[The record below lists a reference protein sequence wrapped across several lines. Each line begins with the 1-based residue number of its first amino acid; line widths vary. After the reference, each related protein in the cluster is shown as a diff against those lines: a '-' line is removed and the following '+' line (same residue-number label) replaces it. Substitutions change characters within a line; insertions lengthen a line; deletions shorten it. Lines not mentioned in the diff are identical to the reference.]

1 MPCSSIALSCN
12 LSKQI
17 MCGIVG
23 YIGKHKAVSILLEGL
38 KRLEYRGYDSA
49 GVAILQQGK
58 LLVAKKAGRVEVLAH
73 ETAKHAFAGTLGIG
87 HTRWATH
94 GGVTDANAHPHIS
107 SDGKFALIH
116 NGVIENYSQMKTFL
130 SQKGYTFK
138 SETDTEVLSN
148 LVAYHYAKEL
158 SGDSSERFLESVRK
172 ALQHVEGTYG
182 IAVLCIDCP
191 EEMIAA
197 RKASPLLLGVGDGE
211 YIIASDAS
219 ALVSR
224 TQNVVYLKDGEIVH
238 LTAKAFSITTLDQ
251 TEVTPIVDTITWSV
265 SDAELGTYSHFME
278 KEIFEQ
284 PVALE
289 NSMRGRF
296 SEDGSTAVF
305 GGLNLTA
312 SELRQIN
319 RFMFCACGTAWHAC
333 LVTEH
338 LIERFA
344 RLPVEVDYASEF
356 RYRNAPL
363 DPNALFFVLSQSG
376 ETIDT
381 LAAMREAKR
390 KGYRVLAINNVVG
403 STIARESDGGIYQHV
418 GPEIGVAST
427 KAFTSQLLVGAMVAL
442 YVARLKDMSFA
453 DGTEYV
459 KALKGVPDLVRQ
471 VLKQAPAIKEIAKR
485 FAKAND
491 FLFLGRLS
499 LFPIALEGA
508 LKLKEISY
516 IHAEGYPAAE
526 MKHGPIALISEKC
539 PSVFF
544 APQGEIFNKIVSSM
558 QEIKARKGPIIVIT
572 TEGTEFPEGLVDAK
586 ITIPQCH
593 EAVIPIIASIPVQ
606 LLSYYIAVERGCDVD
621 KPRNLA
627 KSVTVE

>member
-1 MPCSSIALSCN
+1 
-12 LSKQI
+12 

-23 YIGKHKAVSILLEGL
+23 YVGKQKAAAFILEGL
-38 KRLEYRGYDSA
+38 KRLEYRGYDST
-49 GVAILQQGK
+49 GVAILQAGAFTVVK
-58 LLVAKKAGRVEVLAH
+58 KIGRVANLEREVAKVNLTGAY
-73 ETAKHAFAGTLGIG
+73 GIG

-94 GGVTDANAHPHIS
+94 GGVTDANAHPHVS
-107 SDGKFALIH
+107 SDGKIALIH
-116 NGVIENYSQMKTFL
+116 NGVIENYSSMKKFL
-130 SQKGYTFK
+130 VGKGYTFQ
-138 SETDTEVLSN
+138 SETDTEVLCN
-148 LVAYHYAKEL
+148 LIAYHYAKEPEL
-158 SGDSSERFLESVRK
+158 AGENRFFASVRK
-172 ALQHVEGTYG
+172 TLLHAEGTYG
-182 IAVLCIDCP
+182 IVAMCEDFTG
-191 EEMIAA
+191 EMVAG
-197 RKASPLLLGVGDGE
+197 RKGSPLILGLGDGE
-211 YIIASDAS
+211 NIVASDVS
-219 ALVSR
+219 AIVAR

-238 LTAKAFSITTLDQ
+238 LTAKEFHITTLDQ
-251 TEVTPIVDTITWSV
+251 EAVSPLVDKVTWSIAD
-265 SDAELGTYSHFME
+265 SELGTHAHFME

-284 PVALE
+284 PLALE

-296 SEDGSTAVF
+296 SEDGSTANF

-312 SELRQIN
+312 AELRQID

-356 RYRNAPL
+356 RYRNSPL
-363 DPNALFFVLSQSG
+363 DRNTLFFVMSQSG

-381 LAAMREAKR
+381 LAALREAQR

-403 STIARESDGGIYQHV
+403 STIAREANGGIYQHV

-427 KAFTSQLLVGAMVAL
+427 KAFTSQLLLGAMLAL
-442 YVARLKDMSFA
+442 YIARLRDMSFS
-453 DGTEYV
+453 DGVIYV
-459 KALKGVPDLVRQ
+459 NALKGAPQLVRKS
-471 VLKQAPAIKEIAKR
+471 LEQAPHIKAIAKR
-485 FAKAND
+485 FAHHTD

-499 LFPIALEGA
+499 LFPLALEGA

-544 APQGEIFNKIVSSM
+544 APKGEIFNKVVSSM
-558 QEIKARKGPIIVIT
+558 QEIKARRGPVIAII
-572 TEGTEFPEGLVDAK
+572 TEGSELPPGLADEV
-586 ITIPQCH
+586 ITIPDCH
-593 EAVIPIIASIPVQ
+593 EAVLPIIAAIPVQ

>member
-1 MPCSSIALSCN
+1 
-12 LSKQI
+12 

-23 YIGKHKAVSILLEGL
+23 YVGKQKAVSILLEGM

-49 GVAILQQGK
+49 GVCVLQGGR
-58 LLVAKKAGRVEVLAH
+58 LDVAKKAGRVENLAQ
-73 ETAKHAFAGTLGIG
+73 EAAKHRFNGTTGIG

-94 GGVTDANAHPHIS
+94 GGVTDANAHPHVS

-116 NGVIENYSQMKTFL
+116 NGVIENYSQMKVFL
-130 SQKGYTFK
+130 AGKGYTFQ
-138 SETDTEVLSN
+138 SETDTEVLCN
-148 LVAYHYAKEL
+148 LIAYHYAKEPAGTNGT
-158 SGDSSERFLESVRK
+158 SRFVESVRK
-172 ALQHVEGTYG
+172 TLRHVEGTYG
-182 IAVLCIDCP
+182 IAVLCVDFP
-191 EEMIAA
+191 TEMVAA

-211 YIIASDAS
+211 FILASDAS
-219 ALVSR
+219 ALISR

-238 LTAKAFSITTLDQ
+238 LTPTAFSITTLDQ
-251 TEVTPIVDTITWSV
+251 VDVSPVVDKITWTV
-265 SDAELGTYSHFME
+265 TDAERGDYAHFME

-284 PVALE
+284 PTALE

-296 SEDGSTAVF
+296 SADGSTAQF
-305 GGLNLTA
+305 GGLNIDA
-312 SELRQIN
+312 AEFRQID
-319 RFMFCACGTAWHAC
+319 RFLFCACGTAWHAC
-333 LVTEH
+333 LVAEH

-344 RLPVEVDYASEF
+344 RVPVEVDYASEF
-356 RYRNAPL
+356 RYRNSPL
-363 DPNALFFVLSQSG
+363 DRNTLFFVISQSG

-381 LAAMREAKR
+381 LAALREAKR
-390 KGYRVLAINNVVG
+390 KGYRALAINNVVG
-403 STIARESDGGIYQHV
+403 STLAREADGGIYQHV

-427 KAFTSQLLVGAMVAL
+427 KAFTSQLMVGAMVAL
-442 YVARLKDMSFA
+442 YVGRMRDMSFS
-453 DGTEYV
+453 DGVEFV
-459 KALKGVPDLVRQ
+459 NALKSTPNLVRRA
-471 VLKQAPAIKEIAKR
+471 LEQAPHIKAVAKR
-485 FAKAND
+485 LAHYHD
-491 FLFLGRLS
+491 MLFLGRLS

-544 APQGEIFNKIVSSM
+544 APAGEIFNKVVSSM
-558 QEIKARKGPIIVIT
+558 QEIKARKGPIIAIL
-572 TEGTEFPEGLVDAK
+572 TEGADLPPGLADEV
-586 ITIPQCH
+586 ITIPACH
-593 EAVIPIIASIPVQ
+593 EAVLPIVASIPVQ

>member
-1 MPCSSIALSCN
+1 
-12 LSKQI
+12 

-23 YIGKHKAVSILLEGL
+23 YVGKQKAAAIILEGL

-49 GVAILQQGK
+49 GVCVQQGGR
-58 LLVAKKAGRVEVLAH
+58 LDVAKKAGRVEVLMA
-73 ETAKHAFAGTLGIG
+73 EAAKHRFKGTTGIG

-94 GGVTDANAHPHIS
+94 GGVTDANAHPHLS

-116 NGVIENYSQMKTFL
+116 NGVIENYSQIKKFL
-130 SQKGYTFK
+130 LTKGYTFK

-148 LVAYHYAKEL
+148 LVAYHYAKRPTDTNGT
-158 SGDSSERFLESVRK
+158 SPFLDSVRK
-172 ALQHVEGTYG
+172 SLRHVEGTYG
-182 IAVLCIDCP
+182 IAVLCVDFP
-191 EEMIAA
+191 AELVAA

-211 YIIASDAS
+211 HIIASDAS
-219 ALVSR
+219 ALVSH
-224 TQNVVYLKDGEIVH
+224 TQNVVYLKDGELVH
-238 LTAKAFSITTLDQ
+238 ITQSGFSISTSEQED
-251 TEVTPIVDTITWSV
+251 VAPVVDRISWSV
-265 SDAELGTYSHFME
+265 KDAEIGDYAHFME

-284 PVALE
+284 PTALE

-296 SEDGSTAVF
+296 SEDGSTANF
-305 GGLNLTA
+305 GGLNIA
-312 SELRQIN
+312 ANEFRQID
-319 RFMFCACGTAWHAC
+319 RLMFCACGTAWHAC

-338 LIERFA
+338 LVERFA

-356 RYRNAPL
+356 RYRNSPL
-363 DPNALFFVLSQSG
+363 DRNTLFFVMSQSG

-381 LAAMREAKR
+381 LAALREAQR

-403 STIARESDGGIYQHV
+403 STIAREADGGIYQHV

-427 KAFTSQLLVGAMVAL
+427 KAFTSQLLLGAMIAL
-442 YVARLKDMSFA
+442 YIARLRDMSFS
-453 DGTEYV
+453 DGVLYV
-459 KALKGVPDLVRQ
+459 NALKGAPELVRRTLQ
-471 VLKQAPAIKEIAKR
+471 EAPHIRAIAKR
-485 FAKAND
+485 FARHAD

-499 LFPIALEGA
+499 LFPLALEGA

-526 MKHGPIALISEKC
+526 MKHGPIALISEEC

-544 APQGEIFNKIVSSM
+544 APKGEIFNKVVSSM
-558 QEIKARKGPIIVIT
+558 QEIKARKGPVIAII
-572 TEGTEFPEGLVDAK
+572 TEGCELPPGLADEV
-586 ITIPQCH
+586 ITIPDCH
-593 EAVIPIIASIPVQ
+593 EAVLPIVAAVPVQ

>member
-1 MPCSSIALSCN
+1 
-12 LSKQI
+12 

-23 YIGKHKAVSILLEGL
+23 YIGKHKAAAIIVEGL

-49 GVAILQQGK
+49 GIAIFEDGQLK
-58 LLVAKKAGRVEVLAH
+58 VAKKAGRVENLAK
-73 ETAKHAFAGTLGIG
+73 EVSKQTFNGTLGIG

-94 GGVTDANAHPHIS
+94 GGVSDTNAHPHLS

-116 NGVIENYSQMKTFL
+116 NGVIENFADIKSFL
-130 SQKGYTFK
+130 STKGYTFK
-138 SETDTEVLSN
+138 SETDTEVLCN
-148 LVAYHYAKEL
+148 LIAYHFAKE
-158 SGDSSERFLESVRK
+158 SKGTASERFLESVRK

-182 IAVLCIDCP
+182 IAVLCLDCP
-191 EEMIAA
+191 DQLIAA
-197 RKASPLLLGVGDGE
+197 RKASPLLLGVGDNE

-219 ALVSR
+219 ALISR
-224 TQNVVYLKDGEIVH
+224 TQNVVYFKDGELVH
-238 LTAKAFSITTLDQ
+238 ITPKDFSITTLDQ
-251 TEVTPIVDTITWSV
+251 STVKPIVDKITWSV
-265 SDAELGTYSHFME
+265 SDAELGSYNHFME

-284 PVALE
+284 PTALE
-289 NSMRGRF
+289 NTMRGRF
-296 SEDGSTAVF
+296 SEDGSTTVF

-356 RYRNAPL
+356 RYRNSPL

-427 KAFTSQLLVGAMVAL
+427 KAFTSQLLVGAMIAL
-442 YVARLKDMSFA
+442 YVARLRDMSFQ
-453 DGTEYV
+453 DGTHYV
-459 KALKGVPDLVRQ
+459 TALKRVPDLVREA
-471 VLKQAPAIKEIAKR
+471 LKQAPRIREIAKR
-485 FAKAND
+485 YAHVSD

-558 QEIKARKGPIIVIT
+558 QEIKARKGPIIAIT
-572 TEGTEFPEGLVDAK
+572 QASAEFPTGLIDDK
-586 ITIPQCH
+586 IIIP
-593 EAVIPIIASIPVQ
+593 
-606 LLSYYIAVERGCDVD
+606 
-621 KPRNLA
+621 
-627 KSVTVE
+627 

>member
-1 MPCSSIALSCN
+1 
-12 LSKQI
+12 

-23 YIGKHKAVSILLEGL
+23 YVGKRKAAAIILEAL

-49 GVAILQQGK
+49 GMAIAQGGG
-58 LLVAKKAGRVEVLAH
+58 LTVVKKAGRVERLAK
-73 ETAKHAFAGTLGIG
+73 ETSKMRLSGTVGIG

-94 GGVTDANAHPHIS
+94 GAVTDANAHPHVS

-116 NGVIENYSQMKTFL
+116 NGVIENFSQIKTLLL
-130 SQKGYTFK
+130 SKGYTFK
-138 SETDTEVLSN
+138 SETDTEVLCN
-148 LVAYHYAKEL
+148 LIACHYAEEPAVRD
-158 SGDSSERFLESVRK
+158 GDSPFLESVRK
-172 ALQHVEGTYG
+172 ALRNVEGTYG
-182 IAVLCIDCP
+182 IAVLCVDFP
-191 EEMIAA
+191 GEVVAA
-197 RKASPLLLGVGDGE
+197 RKASPLIVGVGDNE

-224 TQNVVYLKDGEIVH
+224 TQNVVYLKDGELVH
-238 LTAKAFSITTLDQ
+238 VTGKDFAITTLEQED
-251 TEVTPIVDTITWSV
+251 VPAVVDRIDWSIEE
-265 SDAELGTYSHFME
+265 SSKNGYAHFME

-284 PVALE
+284 PLSLE
-289 NSMRGRF
+289 NAMRGRI

-305 GGLNLTA
+305 GGLNLTPA
-312 SELRQIN
+312 EFRQVD

-333 LVTEH
+333 LVAEH
-338 LIERFA
+338 QIERYA
-344 RLPVEVDYASEF
+344 RVPVEVDYASEF

-363 DPNALFFVLSQSG
+363 DPNTLFFVVSQSG

-381 LAAMREAKR
+381 LAALREAKR

-403 STIARESDGGIYQHV
+403 SSIAREADGGIYQHA

-427 KAFTSQLLVGAMVAL
+427 KAFTSQLLLGSMVAL
-442 YVARLKDMSFA
+442 YVSRMRDMSFN
-453 DGTEYV
+453 DGVDFV
-459 KALKGVPDLVRQ
+459 KALRAAPELVRRA
-471 VLKQAPAIKEIAKR
+471 LAQAPHIRAVAKR
-485 FAKAND
+485 YARCTD

-516 IHAEGYPAAE
+516 IHSEGYPAAE
-526 MKHGPIALISEKC
+526 MKHGPIALISERC
-539 PSVFF
+539 PSVFL
-544 APQGEIFNKIVSSM
+544 APKGEIFNKVVSSM
-558 QEIKARKGPIIVIT
+558 QEIKARGGPVIAIAT
-572 TEGTEFPEGLVDAK
+572 DGCELPPGLADEV
-586 ITIPQCH
+586 IPIPDCH
-593 EAVIPIIASIPVQ
+593 EAVLPIVAAIPVQ